1 MTSRMR
7 GLAILVI
14 ASAGL
19 TGSGA
24 DPKKEGLEAPA
35 APPSRVDRHGDA
47 LPPGAVARMG
57 TVRWRDKGPVVGL
70 AFLPDGKRVAS
81 LNWERTIILWD
92 AATGRRLRQLRH
104 EDEVRGAVFSPD
116 GKL

>member
-1 MTSRMR
+1 MTASAHL
-7 GLAILVI
+7 LAILVI

-19 TGSGA
+19 IGSGA
-24 DPKKEGLEAPA
+24 DPKKEGIAAPSTTPA

-92 AATGRRLRQLRH
+92 AATGR
-104 EDEVRGAVFSPD
+104 
-116 GKL
+116 